1 MRCQEI
7 RAFFIAKKQ
16 YKILYIKK
24 CISEA
29 FLSIAKNFQIVNTL
43 EPNKQL
49 KFIVISIRNTAKD
62 TLKKEKSNLNTEE
75 YDDDS
80 FFTEEGFSEYSIVDW
95 NESIK
100 MLTQT
105 DKDILYLRCILQ
117 LEYKEIAKTLG
128 ISQGAARVRVYTAR
142 ENLKKLLG
150 KEDS

>member
-1 MRCQEI
+1 M
-7 RAFFIAKKQ
+7 
-16 YKILYIKK
+16 
-24 CISEA
+24 
-29 FLSIAKNFQIVNTL
+29 
-43 EPNKQL
+43 
-49 KFIVISIRNTAKD
+49 
-62 TLKKEKSNLNTEE
+62 KKEKINLNTEE